1 MKLTKKLLE
10 IMMRLVTHPSVK
22 YIVITVIGVL
32 LVGVVGENSML
43 AHMRNV
49 NRCHELE
56 AEIDTYESRYRD
68 DMRQIRMLNRNPKNM
83 ERIARQRYFMKHDDE
98 DIFVLSDD
106 VREPQSVASAPIS
119 EEPDDHDA
127 AE

>member
-1 MKLTKKLLE
+1 MKKIQE
-10 IMMRLVTHPSVK
+10 IVLRVVTHPSVK
-22 YIVITVIGVL
+22 YIVITVVGVL
-32 LVGVVGENSML
+32 LVGVVGENSLL
-43 AHMRNV
+43 AHMHNV

-56 AEIDTYESRYRD
+56 AEIGTYESRYRD

-106 VREPQSVASAPIS
+106 VREPQSVATAPLN
-119 EEPDDHDA
+119 EEPDDHDT

>member
-1 MKLTKKLLE
+1 MKRLIKMKRLLLILLICNLAVVNGHAFTLPDTYLTA
-10 IMMRLVTHPSVK
+10 PSDTTR
-22 YIVITVIGVL
+22 Y
-32 LVGVVGENSML
+32 GEDSD
-43 AHMRNV
+43 
-49 NRCHELE
+49 E
-56 AEIDTYESRYRD
+56 AENDT
-68 DMRQIRMLNRNPKNM
+68 INRNPKNM

-106 VREPQSVASAPIS
+106 VREPQSVASAPMS